1 MIRPNILPLQH
12 VPNARDLGGYVGFDG
27 RKIKMHRLL
36 RTGKLCQMTKEDETF
51 LINYG
56 LTKIVDLRS
65 PKEIELAPDVVLA
78 GVEHIDNPIH
88 GNQSAETDQKILQLK
103 KTYTKDQYAGFKTM
117 CHQYHSSVS
126 KEYSQKAFNSLLNIF
141 ANTKDGA
148 IIFHCS
154 EGKDRTGLATVLIL
168 YILGV
173 DMETI
178 RQDYLFSNLMLGNYQ
193 AKMNQKIIDEGGSV
207 ILRANVRSLA
217 SVANEYLDTALLL
230 IDEKYDGIDSYIKN
244 VLKVDDEMIQSL
256 RELYLEPKKASK

>member
-51 LINYG
+51 LLNYG

-65 PKEIELAPDVVLA
+65 PKEIELAPDVVPA

-117 CHQYHSSVS
+117 
-126 KEYSQKAFNSLLNIF
+126 
-141 ANTKDGA
+141 
-148 IIFHCS
+148 
-154 EGKDRTGLATVLIL
+154 
-168 YILGV
+168 
-173 DMETI
+173 
-178 RQDYLFSNLMLGNYQ
+178 
-193 AKMNQKIIDEGGSV
+193 
-207 ILRANVRSLA
+207 
-217 SVANEYLDTALLL
+217 
-230 IDEKYDGIDSYIKN
+230 
-244 VLKVDDEMIQSL
+244 
-256 RELYLEPKKASK
+256 

>member
-1 MIRPNILPLQH
+1 MIRPNILLLQH

-51 LINYG
+51 LLNYG

-65 PKEIELAPDVVLA
+65 PQEIKLAPDIVPA

-117 CHQYHSSVS
+117 CHQYHSSIGR
-126 KEYSQKAFNSLLNIF
+126 EYSQKAFNSLLNIF

-168 YILGV
+168 YLLGV

-178 RQDYLFSNLMLGNYQ
+178 RQDYLFSNLMLGDYQ
-193 AKMNQKIIDEGGSV
+193 AKMNQKIINEGGSV

-230 IDEKYDGIDSYIKN
+230 IDEKYDGIDNYIKN
-244 VLKVDDEMIQSL
+244 VLKVDDELIQSL

>member
-1 MIRPNILPLQH
+1 MIRPNILPLEH
-12 VPNARDLGGYVGFDG
+12 VPNARDLGGYVGADG

-36 RTGKLCQMTKEDETF
+36 RTGKLYQMTKKDEIF
-51 LINYG
+51 LLNYG

-65 PKEIELAPDVVLA
+65 PKEIKIAPDIVPA

-88 GNQSAETDQKILQLK
+88 GNQNAETDQKIAQLK

-117 CHQYHSSVS
+117 CHQYHASVS
-126 KEYSQKAFNSLLNIF
+126 QEYSQKAFKSLLNIF

-154 EGKDRTGLATVLIL
+154 EGKDRTGLAAFLIL

-173 DMETI
+173 DVETI
-178 RQDYLFSNLMLGNYQ
+178 RQDYLFSNLMLGKYQ
-193 AKMNQKIIDEGGSV
+193 AMMNQKIVYEGGSAV
-207 ILRANVRSLA
+207 LRANVRSLA

-230 IDEKYDGIDSYIKN
+230 IDEKYNGLDNYIRD
-244 VLKVDDEMIQSL
+244 VLKVDDELIQSL